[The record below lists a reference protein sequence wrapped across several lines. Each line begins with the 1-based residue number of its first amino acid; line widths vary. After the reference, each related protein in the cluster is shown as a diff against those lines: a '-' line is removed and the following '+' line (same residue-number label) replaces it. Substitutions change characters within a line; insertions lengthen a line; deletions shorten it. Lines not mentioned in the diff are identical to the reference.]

1 MKKFNLYNSKIFK
14 FFDYIFRLVLINLFI
29 LLPSFLLFYIMT
41 IFFEDLVNSAWGL
54 LTLIPAVLYMYPAIC
69 AGVDLIRK
77 YELKET
83 NGVFKEF
90 FKSLKRVYVKALL
103 ETIIIL
109 VFVVLFYFSISHFAR
124 YYNDGVINVI
134 GLYLSIAFAIML
146 LVIIVH
152 LPLVMNYME
161 GCLIIDDIKLAGMMA
176 FQDLIITIGIV
187 IFIIA
192 IMVTISYNKF
202 RFAIIKIDEAEN
214 NIGVLLDKK
223 RELLERTR
231 PIIKKELKKE
241 EFMVNLDNYDSESS
255 NIDNHNLLKGC
266 YNELFKILD
275 IILEKKEL
283 IKSEIN
289 HAFIPTK
296 NQDKSEL
303 LLSLLKTFEPYL
315 CLIFANTKEKVNE
328 LASFL
333 ADNGVVCTKLTG
345 DLQPRERK
353 QVLKR
358 IKDGAFKYVVCS
370 DIASR
375 GLDITGVSH
384 VITYELPKD
393 IVEVSV
399 SSVYKVDKRLLYNIN
414 IDFNIYK
421 SL

>member
-14 FFDYIFRLVLINLFI
+14 LFDYCFRLVLINLLI
-29 LLPSFLLFYIMT
+29 LIPSFLLFYIMML
-41 IFFEDLVNSAWGL
+41 FFKDSIEGIYEL

-124 YYNDGVINVI
+124 HYNDGVINVI

-192 IMVTISYNKF
+192 DVAIMMVSPTVAVICGFSLPMY
-202 RFAIIKIDEAEN
+202 
-214 NIGVLLDKK
+214 LL
-223 RELLERTR
+223 
-231 PIIKKELKKE
+231 
-241 EFMVNLDNYDSESS
+241 V
-255 NIDNHNLLKGC
+255 
-266 YNELFKILD
+266 
-275 IILEKKEL
+275 
-283 IKSEIN
+283 
-289 HAFIPTK
+289 
-296 NQDKSEL
+296 
-303 LLSLLKTFEPYL
+303 
-315 CLIFANTKEKVNE
+315 
-328 LASFL
+328 
-333 ADNGVVCTKLTG
+333 KLTFKKYYIVYI
-345 DLQPRERK
+345 RTH
-353 QVLKR
+353 
-358 IKDGAFKYVVCS
+358 KDK
-370 DIASR
+370 
-375 GLDITGVSH
+375 
-384 VITYELPKD
+384 E
-393 IVEVSV
+393 
-399 SSVYKVDKRLLYNIN
+399 
-414 IDFNIYK
+414 
-421 SL
+421 

>member
-124 YYNDGVINVI
+124 HYNDGVINVI

-192 IMVTISYNKF
+192 DVAIMMVSPTVAVICGFSLPMY
-202 RFAIIKIDEAEN
+202 
-214 NIGVLLDKK
+214 LL
-223 RELLERTR
+223 
-231 PIIKKELKKE
+231 
-241 EFMVNLDNYDSESS
+241 V
-255 NIDNHNLLKGC
+255 
-266 YNELFKILD
+266 
-275 IILEKKEL
+275 
-283 IKSEIN
+283 
-289 HAFIPTK
+289 
-296 NQDKSEL
+296 
-303 LLSLLKTFEPYL
+303 
-315 CLIFANTKEKVNE
+315 
-328 LASFL
+328 
-333 ADNGVVCTKLTG
+333 KLTFKKYYIVYI
-345 DLQPRERK
+345 RTH
-353 QVLKR
+353 
-358 IKDGAFKYVVCS
+358 KDK
-370 DIASR
+370 
-375 GLDITGVSH
+375 
-384 VITYELPKD
+384 E
-393 IVEVSV
+393 
-399 SSVYKVDKRLLYNIN
+399 
-414 IDFNIYK
+414 
-421 SL
+421 